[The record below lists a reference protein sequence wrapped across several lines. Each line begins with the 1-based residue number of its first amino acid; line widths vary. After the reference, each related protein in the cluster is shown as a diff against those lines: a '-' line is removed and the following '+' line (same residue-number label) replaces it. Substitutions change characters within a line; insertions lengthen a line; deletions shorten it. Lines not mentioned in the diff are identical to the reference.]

1 LDGGFV
7 SFCLQVQRNSILVLE
22 GNGGKIGLFQI
33 NNQTPVWE
41 MEKKGKK
48 NDNAHLTFE
57 VLIFSTPVVEP

>member
-1 LDGGFV
+1 
-7 SFCLQVQRNSILVLE
+7 VLE

-57 VLIFSTPVVEP
+57 VRIFLTPEVEL